1 MVVLAL
7 IAQVRAGLWVRN
19 GFPIRG
25 QLVHY
30 RDFMLRELCYDQDLF
45 LMQTAMV
52 LIDPDLVLVSMLD
65 RYQLRDWMAG
75 IKSHPECEP
84 THLAGLVEE
93 FLFTL
98 IYCVGDPSN
107 AMQLS
112 LEAVCRREIV
122 HALAPGPVSFTDLCK
137 RVPERLIEEAS
148 FEHVLQEVST
158 FKRAE
163 GVSDSGS
170 YELKEA
176 FLTEVDPFFYHYTR
190 ARREEVENVLKTKL
204 TKGGVKDPITLPKA
218 YKIDTGPFKTL
229 QNVLTS
235 SVILQIM
242 FYTISNFVDGPPMA
256 EGAVSTDAILDQAIH
271 LIMLAI
277 TQVGPQFTAQAKS
290 TKFGDSTL
298 LELLCS
304 MEVREANKA
313 LRPRIQWCLTK
324 MIESDPS
331 VRQLRHVPEERQTV
345 DASIEARKLAAKER
359 QEAIMKQFANAQQRF
374 RDAYDDEE
382 EEAEEPQPQSDQ
394 PEELLEPCILCQE
407 KMDSNHPFGT
417 IAGIHPSRIV
427 RYTPT
432 PGTSAWNEVLTSPV
446 SLDREPQPTPVSHE
460 GPGIPSPR
468 HLRFGAH
475 ASTCGH
481 MVHYHCFNDY
491 MEAIRSRHRV
501 QPQRQHPECLERG
514 EFICP
519 LCKSLGNCLL
529 PVVPPTPRS
538 TTRPL
543 GFAEWLRALGIELLR
558 STPDR
563 QLERHQ
569 FSSGT
574 GEFMFWSAEDI
585 AWPVETGALVPGDEV
600 AATVRTATAM
610 ISKQSAH
617 LRTRPEPSYGERG
630 TGLYLPDS
638 LGSYT
643 LSALEIAY
651 RGAPGE
657 SSKGFLER
665 LPDTAGR
672 CIRGI
677 VGTLSRMAGIHFRSR
692 KASAFES
699 MRLAIAK
706 RLLPD
711 WTREEQYRHPFLL
724 RDPYAVLFETAAV
737 APEYIPN
744 VTCALYYGILL
755 RTLFAL
761 MQQLSTATT
770 SHMSPLEPTQ
780 YEHFLGSVAVL
791 VKSAARHSP
800 ALDRSADRVLAIFGE
815 GRLEQL
821 LYSYTLPALR
831 ALLIFT
837 HSVCPWAI
845 TPLHVGELELTEYE
859 RCLKMLSIPAPSEL
873 HSHESIQVLLAGWC
887 THFGQFYAIS
897 PNECIFKLEYPG
909 VYYLSYLPPIL
920 DLMWQGNDA
929 GLTCMRCNT
938 IPADPAICLICGT
951 LVCHQSYCCRGTDWS
966 QRGECNM
973 HTREYVSFFYCFH
986 TSKTGPQ
993 MFWTCRDLLL
1003 TEALCCT
1010 VSLRRQWIICASPI
1024 YRLSWRDRHGIAV
1037 SALMDPGETFT

>member
-1 MVVLAL
+1 MTTVLAL

-52 LIDPDLVLVSMLD
+52 LINPDLVLVSMLD
-65 RYQLRDWMAG
+65 RYQLRDWMSG
-75 IKSHPECEP
+75 DRSHPECEQ

-112 LEAVCRREIV
+112 LEAICRREII

-148 FEHVLQEVST
+148 FEHVLQKVSV
-158 FKRAE
+158 FKKAE

-176 FLTEVDPFFYHYTR
+176 FLSEVDPFFYHYTR
-190 ARREEVENVLKTKL
+190 ARREEVENVLKAKMV
-204 TKGGVKDPITLPKA
+204 KAGNKDPVMLPKP
-218 YKIDTGPFKTL
+218 YKIESGPFKTL
-229 QNVLTS
+229 QDVLKS
-235 SVILQIM
+235 GVLLQIV
-242 FYTISNFVDGPPMA
+242 FYTISNFVDGPAMT

-277 TQVGPQFTAQAKS
+277 IQVGSEFTTLARNK
-290 TKFGDSTL
+290 KFLAESTL
-298 LELLCS
+298 VELLCN

-313 LRPRIQWCLTK
+313 FRPRIQWCLTK
-324 MIESDPS
+324 MIEFDPS
-331 VRQLRHVPEERQTV
+331 IRRLRQIPEEQQVV
-345 DASIEARKLAAKER
+345 DASAETKKRAAKAR
-359 QEAIMKQFANAQQRF
+359 QDAIMKQFANAQKMF
-374 RDAYDDEE
+374 LDAYDDEE
-382 EEAEEPQPQSDQ
+382 EEKEEHNIQSDEI
-394 PEELLEPCILCQE
+394 EEVLEPCILCQE
-407 KMDSNHPFGT
+407 KMDSARPFGT

-427 RYTPT
+427 RYAPS
-432 PGTSAWNEVLTSPV
+432 PGATAWAEVLATPV
-446 SLDREPQPTPVSHE
+446 SLDRKIKQPPTYIE
-460 GPGIPSPR
+460 GLAPPSPR
-468 HLRFGAH
+468 HLRFGAY

-491 MEAIRSRHRV
+491 LEAIRSRHRV
-501 QPQRQHPECLERG
+501 QPQRQHPESLERG

-529 PVVPPTPRS
+529 PVIPPTPRS
-538 TTRPL
+538 AARPT
-543 GFAEWLRALGIELLR
+543 GFAEWLRGLGIELLR
-558 STPDR
+558 SIPDR

-574 GEFMFWSAEDI
+574 GEFMFWAVEDL
-585 AWPVETGALVPGDEV
+585 AWPIEPNSFVSGDEI
-600 AATVRTATAM
+600 AATVRAAASM
-610 ISKQSAH
+610 ISKQTAH
-617 LRTRPEPSYGERG
+617 LRARPEPPYGERG
-630 TGLYLPDS
+630 TGLYLPEG

-643 LSALEIAY
+643 LSAIEVAY
-651 RGAPGE
+651 RGTIGNA
-657 SSKGFLER
+657 SKSFLEK

-677 VGTLSRMAGIHFRSR
+677 VGTLSRMAGVHFRPR
-692 KASAFES
+692 KESAFAS

-770 SHMSPLEPTQ
+770 AHTTPLEPTQ

-800 ALDRSADRVLAIFGE
+800 SLDRAADRVLAVFGE

-821 LYSYTLPALR
+821 LYAYTLPTLR
-831 ALLIFT
+831 ALLIFM

-845 TPLHVGELELTEYE
+845 TPINDSESTEYE
-859 RCLKMLSIPAPSEL
+859 RILKMLSIPAPSEL

-887 THFGQFYAIS
+887 THFGQFHTIS
-897 PNECIFKLEYPG
+897 PNECFIKLEYPG
-909 VYYLSYLPPIL
+909 VYYLSHLPPIL

-973 HTREYVSFFYCFH
+973 HTRE
-986 TSKTGPQ
+986 
-993 MFWTCRDLLL
+993 
-1003 TEALCCT
+1003 
-1010 VSLRRQWIICASPI
+1010 
-1024 YRLSWRDRHGIAV
+1024 
-1037 SALMDPGETFT
+1037 

>member
-52 LIDPDLVLVSMLD
+52 LINPDLVLVSMLD
-65 RYQLRDWMAG
+65 RYQLRGWMSG
-75 IKSHPECEP
+75 DRTHPECEP

-112 LEAVCRREIV
+112 LESVCRREII

-148 FEHVLQEVST
+148 FEHVLQEVSI
-158 FKRAE
+158 FKKAE

-170 YELKEA
+170 YELKES
-176 FLTEVDPFFYHYTR
+176 FLSEVDPFFYHYTR
-190 ARREEVENVLKTKL
+190 ARREEVEGVLKAKMTKAG
-204 TKGGVKDPITLPKA
+204 TKDPVMVPKR
-218 YKIDTGPFKTL
+218 YYIDSGPFKTL
-229 QNVLTS
+229 QDVLKS
-235 SVILQIM
+235 GVLLQVI
-242 FYTISNFVDGPPMA
+242 FFTISNFVDGPAMT
-256 EGAVSTDAILDQAIH
+256 EGTVSTDAILDQAIH
-271 LIMLAI
+271 LIMIAI
-277 TQVGPQFTAQAKS
+277 MQVGPEFTIMARNK
-290 TKFGDSTL
+290 KFLAESTL
-298 LELLCS
+298 VELLCS

-313 LRPRIQWCLTK
+313 FRPRIQWCLGK
-324 MIESDPS
+324 MIEFDPS
-331 VRQLRHVPEERQTV
+331 IRQLRQVQEQQVV
-345 DASIEARKLAAKER
+345 DASAESKKRAVKAR
-359 QEAIMKQFANAQQRF
+359 QDAIMKQFADAQKMF
-374 RDAYDDEE
+374 LDAYDDEE
-382 EEAEEPQPQSDQ
+382 EEKEEPNPQSDHV
-394 PEELLEPCILCQE
+394 EEVLEPCILCQE
-407 KMDSNHPFGT
+407 KMDSTRPFGT
-417 IAGIHPSRIV
+417 IAGLHPSRIV
-427 RYTPT
+427 RYTPS
-432 PGTSAWNEVLTSPV
+432 PGSYSWAEVLTTPV
-446 SLDREPQPTPVSHE
+446 SLDREITQS
-460 GPGIPSPR
+460 PGSAEALALPCPR
-468 HLRFGAH
+468 HLRFGIY

-491 MEAIRSRHRV
+491 LEAIRSRHRV

-529 PVVPPTPRS
+529 PVISPTPRS
-538 TTRPL
+538 AMRST
-543 GFAEWLRALGIELLR
+543 GFAEWLRGLGIELLR

-574 GEFMFWSAEDI
+574 GEFMFWAAEDL
-585 AWPVETGALVPGDEV
+585 AWPQEPSAFVFGDEI
-600 AATVRTATAM
+600 ASTVRAAASM
-610 ISKQSAH
+610 LSKQTAH
-617 LRTRPEPSYGERG
+617 LRSRPEPPYGERG
-630 TGLYLPDS
+630 TGLYLPEG

-643 LSALEIAY
+643 LSAIEVAY
-651 RGAPGE
+651 RGTIGDSPK
-657 SSKGFLER
+657 SFLGKF
-665 LPDTAGR
+665 PDTASR

-677 VGTLSRMAGIHFRSR
+677 VGTLSRMAGVHFRSR
-692 KASAFES
+692 KESAFTS

-724 RDPYAVLFETAAV
+724 RDPYAVLFEVAAV

-761 MQQLSTATT
+761 MQLLSTVSA

-800 ALDRSADRVLAIFGE
+800 SLDRAADRVLAVFGE

-821 LYSYTLPALR
+821 LYAYTLPALR

-837 HSVCPWAI
+837 HSVCPWAV
-845 TPLHVGELELTEYE
+845 TETSNPGATEYE
-859 RCLKMLSIPAPSEL
+859 RILKMLSIPPPSDL
-873 HSHESIQVLLAGWC
+873 HGHESIQVLLAGWC
-887 THFGQFYAIS
+887 THFGQFHTIS
-897 PNECIFKLEYPG
+897 PNECLIRLEYPG
-909 VYYLSYLPPIL
+909 VYYLSSLPPIL

-938 IPADPAICLICGT
+938 IPADPAVCLICGT

-973 HTREYVSFFYCFH
+973 HTRE
-986 TSKTGPQ
+986 
-993 MFWTCRDLLL
+993 
-1003 TEALCCT
+1003 
-1010 VSLRRQWIICASPI
+1010 
-1024 YRLSWRDRHGIAV
+1024 
-1037 SALMDPGETFT
+1037 